1 MNQLNI
7 VGHEESFRALDPILL
22 TVFYFF
28 VFNLISDGV
37 SSYLFMLFS
46 LLHFFEEI
54 LSTFFRKFDFSS
66 TLSLIVF
73 FQK

>member
-28 VFNLISDGV
+28 VFNLIPDGV

-46 LLHFFEEI
+46 LLHFFGGNFINFFSEI
-54 LSTFFRKFDFSS
+54 
-66 TLSLIVF
+66 
-73 FQK
+73 

>member
-28 VFNLISDGV
+28 VFNLIPDGV

-54 LSTFFRKFDFSS
+54 LSTFFSE
-66 TLSLIVF
+66 I
-73 FQK
+73 